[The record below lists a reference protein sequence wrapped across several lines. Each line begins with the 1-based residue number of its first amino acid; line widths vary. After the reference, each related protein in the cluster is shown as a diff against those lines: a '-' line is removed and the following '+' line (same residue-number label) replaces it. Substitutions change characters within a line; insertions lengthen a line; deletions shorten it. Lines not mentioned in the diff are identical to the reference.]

1 MATTDSD
8 EATTLVGE
16 VLRRLEEQD
25 QVIAMQGQAIAALT
39 DEVARLK
46 VGHELLLNL
55 ARILR
60 MTGDAVADAAGE
72 AAGGAATGLRP
83 PTG

>member
-1 MATTDSD
+1 VATTDSD
-8 EATTLVGE
+8 EATTLVAE

-25 QVIAMQGQAIAALT
+25 QVIAMQGQAIAALI
-39 DEVARLK
+39 DEVARLQ